1 MRSKRLLLL
10 TLLSVVNV
18 ASAAI
23 ILSPRVAQAAQ
34 AAQPVEF
41 ERCKDEACWSDSI
54 TCFYTPGGKCNPQ
67 PTGGCYV
74 TACGVY

>member
-10 TLLSVVNV
+10 TLLAVVNV

-23 ILSPRVAQAAQ
+23 ILAPRVAQ

-67 PTGGCYV
+67 PTGGCFV
-74 TACGVY
+74 TACGVS